1 MASGVGLVHPGLER
15 DWGLGG
21 RNRDSLRWA
30 EGRARVLLGVVVRM
44 QRVDCGTL
52 DPSAESVREGPRGG
66 VRAEMGTR
74 SESGLLHMGL
84 RDTADLEGRSRAS
97 PRWAEGRARV
107 LLGVVVR
114 M

>member
-1 MASGVGLVHPGLER
+1 MGW
-15 DWGLGG
+15 DWYILGSRETGGLGG
-21 RNRDSLRWA
+21 RSRDSLRWA